1 MCFFTQQTKS
11 AQEVENRFK
20 ATIQHPEMFETSNK
34 INGFSHPKTPVIT
47 NQNIEIIQHF
57 QWGLI
62 PFWSHD
68 SSFQKNT
75 LNARIETIHEKPSF
89 KNAVNNRCL
98 VIANGFFE
106 WQWLDEK
113 GKKKQPFLITRPN
126 HELFAFAGIWSEW
139 LNKNTGELINSY
151 SIITTEA
158 NDFMAEIHN
167 SKKRMPVILDKKN
180 EFEWLHLAP
189 IENFKSLSLK
199 LVAQTL

>member
-20 ATIQHPEMFETSNK
+20 AKIQHPEMFETSNK
-34 INGFSHPKTPVIT
+34 INGFTFPKTPVIT
-47 NQNIEIIQHF
+47 NKNPNLIQHY

-75 LNARIETIHEKPSF
+75 LNARIEKIHKKPSF
-89 KNAVNNRCL
+89 KNVVNNRCL
-98 VIANGFFE
+98 VVADGFFK

-126 HELFAFAGIWSEW
+126 HDLFAFAGIWSEW
-139 LNKNTGELINSY
+139 LHKKTGELINSY

-158 NDFMAEIHN
+158 MGLMTEIHN
-167 SKKRMPVILDKKN
+167 SKKRMSVIL
-180 EFEWLHLAP
+180 
-189 IENFKSLSLK
+189 SLSMEK
-199 LVAQTL
+199 NG